1 MKKILNEWKV
11 FLNEEVVGQTSD
23 PAVVIYKVERGD
35 TETLIINKFGMT
47 VDEYEK
53 LNQEPFKGEGSTVK
67 VLLKGKMPE
76 PDPDPE
82 PEPINPLSYKG
93 RGFLD
98 GDPMNLTER
107 AAGVIYKK
115 FEDEIEGDFSDLM
128 SAANMQKRTMKYF
141 KDNNI
146 VAVAPASQYIEKM
159 KMKATKSEEGVKQ
172 ISDLLKKYMNLKVVR
187 LLMKNRRVPGSA
199 VSGQQEDQQIYI
211 LPAIIT
217 QDGQI
222 KIFKPSESG
231 WKTMSLRATVDVV
244 DVTNEPE

>member
-1 MKKILNEWKV
+1 MKISINE
-11 FLNEEVVGQTSD
+11 LRQMIREEVVASTDD
-23 PAVVIYKVERGD
+23 PAVVIYKVEQGD

-47 VDEYEK
+47 VDEYEQ

-67 VLLKGKMPE
+67 VRPRGKMPKPA
-76 PDPDPE
+76 PDPKPV
-82 PEPINPLSYKG
+82 PVNPLSYKG

-115 FEDEIEGDFSDLM
+115 FEDEIEGDFTDRLSD
-128 SAANMQKRTMKYF
+128 ANMQKRTMKYF
-141 KDNNI
+141 RENN
-146 VAVAPASQYIEKM
+146 VVVVAPASQYIEKM
-159 KMKATKSEEGVKQ
+159 KMKTTKSEEGVKQ
-172 ISDLLKKYMNLKVVR
+172 INDLLKKYIKLKVVR
-187 LLMKNRRVPGSA
+187 LLMKNKRVPGSA

-211 LPAIIT
+211 LPAIT
-217 QDGQI
+217 QNKQI

-231 WKTMSLRATVDVV
+231 WKTMNLRATVDVV

>member
-1 MKKILNEWKV
+1 MKISINE
-11 FLNEEVVGQTSD
+11 LRQMIREEVVASTDD
-23 PAVVIYKVERGD
+23 PAVVIYKVEQGD

-47 VDEYEK
+47 VDEYEQ

-67 VLLKGKMPE
+67 VRPRGKMPKPA
-76 PDPDPE
+76 PDPKPV
-82 PEPINPLSYKG
+82 PVNPLSYKG

-115 FEDEIEGDFSDLM
+115 FEDEIEGDFTDRLSD
-128 SAANMQKRTMKYF
+128 ANIQKRTMKYF
-141 KDNNI
+141 RENN
-146 VAVAPASQYIEKM
+146 VVVVAPASQYIEKM
-159 KMKATKSEEGVKQ
+159 KMKTTKSEEGVKQ
-172 ISDLLKKYMNLKVVR
+172 INDLLKKYIKLKVVR
-187 LLMKNRRVPGSA
+187 LLMKNKRVPGSA

-211 LPAIIT
+211 LPAIT
-217 QDGQI
+217 QNKQI

-231 WKTMSLRATVDVV
+231 WKTMNLRATVDVV